1 MPSFIT
7 ATPSA
12 RKELEALYEAGII
25 DENGDM
31 VELDIREDGAAVT
44 LEDIIAKIDSGEEI
58 GDLTIN
64 GHATTQDQVE
74 KIYAVKNALEVA
86 KMLAQDVEITDEHV
100 ENLEN
105 LLQGISDG
113 SIDIDSAIKSGKLTL
128 DGDKITDTGSA

>member
-86 KMLAQDVEITDEHV
+86 KMLAQDVEVTDEHV
-100 ENLEN
+100 ENLES